1 MRICEVY
8 RIVFLIIFVNCIF
21 YISDSNGSSVIMG
34 LGDCK
39 QLVDYGEKSNVKYR
53 PGLDVRGRKVKSA
66 DYNNDFRLKFRG
78 EVVFDI
84 NIDIARKYNLIE
96 KHIASNI
103 IVGKVKLNN
112 GQIFIND
119 LLLERKDQSELMARC
134 QEILIDR

>member
-1 MRICEVY
+1 
-8 RIVFLIIFVNCIF
+8 
-21 YISDSNGSSVIMG
+21 MG

-39 QLVDYGEKSNVKYR
+39 QLVDYGEKSNVKYI

>member
-1 MRICEVY
+1 
-8 RIVFLIIFVNCIF
+8 
-21 YISDSNGSSVIMG
+21 MG